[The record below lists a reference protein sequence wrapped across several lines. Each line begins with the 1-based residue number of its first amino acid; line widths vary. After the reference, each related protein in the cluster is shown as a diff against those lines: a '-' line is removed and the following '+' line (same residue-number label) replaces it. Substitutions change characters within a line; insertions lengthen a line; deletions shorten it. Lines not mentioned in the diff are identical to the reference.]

1 MIDDARHVFNE
12 EGGNKTTF
20 RSRGYMRLI
29 LRQSLIQNHK
39 YAFLYQIT
47 LSERSAFNVEHLF
60 IDLSTRRLKQERN
73 YTAELKSDNAFPLT
87 GGEAMHN
94 AVNWNKVSIEFV
106 AKGED
111 RFVTIGLFTGGLQF
125 FDYMKLLK
133 TTPNPKGHG
142 CDYFIDNIELK
153 EL

>member
-1 MIDDARHVFNE
+1 
-12 EGGNKTTF
+12 
-20 RSRGYMRLI
+20 
-29 LRQSLIQNHK
+29 
-39 YAFLYQIT
+39 
-47 LSERSAFNVEHLF
+47 
-60 IDLSTRRLKQERN
+60 
-73 YTAELKSDNAFPLT
+73 
-87 GGEAMHN
+87 MHN